1 MDSVF
6 LSSVSGTPPAAPAV
20 PLVGFPRAGNAMTG
34 EKATRPG
41 PYWYHMI
48 TQELRN
54 LVVAAGLTPD
64 AGSLN
69 QVLLALQAMFA
80 ANGRP
85 GHAYTD
91 NDWAPLG
98 GGLILQWGKGTYA
111 NAATI
116 TLPTAYPNSH
126 IGTFAAIDGQF
137 AGANIELSAVSDMT
151 LTSFKIYGVTN
162 PQTGGAWTA
171 VSAPQWWVSIGR

>member
-54 LVVAAGLTPD
+54 IVVAAGLTPN

-85 GHAYTD
+85 GHTYTD
-91 NDWAPLG
+91 NDWAPVG
-98 GGLILQWGKGTYA
+98 GGLVLQWGRGTYGNPTTVTFPIA
-111 NAATI
+111 FPAACFGVVSVADALGAGNAT
-116 TLPTAYPNSH
+116 
-126 IGTFAAIDGQF
+126 
-137 AGANIELSAVSDMT
+137 EVSAVSDITATNFKMYI
-151 LTSFKIYGVTN
+151 TSN
-162 PQTGGAWTA
+162 PTVGGAWSPITA
-171 VSAPQWWVSIGR
+171 TAYWIALGR